1 MRIIVPAAVLLLMVL
16 DGSLTAVNPERSLHT
31 DRGDWC
37 TEHRRLHSR
46 LDVVEER
53 VEKTV
58 EYMYAEVN
66 SLLDSIS
73 GASWA
78 LLPASSGPLL
88 DIFEEDS
95 R

>member
-1 MRIIVPAAVLLLMVL
+1 MCMMWRLGLYTFQIITADPA
-16 DGSLTAVNPERSLHT
+16 RSLQT
-31 DRGDWC
+31 DRGEWC
-37 TEHRRLHSR
+37 TEHQRLHSR

-78 LLPASSGPLL
+78 LLPTPSGPLL